1 VSDYFREPKKVR
13 TRPELEKSCRM
24 LREHNEKLKA
34 HNAELDG
41 FITEY
46 QKRELDFQDRIEV
59 LECEVDMW
67 RKHVVELEET
77 NRAYKDAW
85 SVNILTE
92 RIDQLEPFCERFVNA
107 YPDWRDEY
115 EALGEAK

>member
-1 VSDYFREPKKVR
+1 MSDIR
-13 TRPELEKSCRM
+13 
-24 LREHNEKLKA
+24 LRHNQDEQSEAFLCKDI
-34 HNAELDG
+34 NGAESYLHWMVGDKHVNPLV
-41 FITEY
+41 
-46 QKRELDFQDRIEV
+46 QQDRADLLDCIA
-59 LECEVDMW
+59 
-67 RKHVVELEET
+67 ELEET
-77 NRAYKDAW
+77 NRAYKEAW

>member
-1 VSDYFREPKKVR
+1 
-13 TRPELEKSCRM
+13 M
-24 LREHNEKLKA
+24 
-34 HNAELDG
+34 
-41 FITEY
+41 
-46 QKRELDFQDRIEV
+46 
-59 LECEVDMW
+59 EVDAEVMQTYPCFHCIEKDK
-67 RKHVVELEET
+67 RIAELEET